1 MIIERI
7 IFNVLAFTLFILMFI
22 KMIAKNDTNYLAI
35 IALQAI
41 GIAISFF
48 EIIFGKAVWIGLKIL
63 AYLLSIVLP
72 IVIIYYDRKKI
83 YLVENMFAIIAKV
96 STYTG
101 NRKKAKNILINL
113 VTKYP
118 DSYRGHKY
126 LAELYEK
133 EGGMRKAIDEYVK
146 AIDIKKNDYNSYFK
160 IADLLNNLSQKNES
174 ITMLN
179 NLLRIKPEYYKA
191 SMLLGDLLIEKE
203 KYKEAV
209 NVYQDALKYRPA
221 DYEMQYNLGIAYTML
236 NDFIHAE
243 EAYKK
248 AAEINHLKYT
258 TNYTLGQIAL
268 ICDELEKAEQY
279 FSQALYGEEVEPI
292 AYYQLAKL
300 SMRKGQKDKAIAFMN
315 KAIELDSSLEEKL
328 QEEIF
333 IPIVTY
339 IVKNEEN
346 KTEVRKE
353 LTEKQKKIIKHLEKT
368 YEVVQK
374 LSNRGDYFRKER
386 EKVKQKEQEK
396 QISLFEEKTKE
407 V

>member
-22 KMIAKNDTNYLAI
+22 KMIARNDTNYLAI
-35 IALQAI
+35 IVMQAI

-48 EIIFGKAVWIGLKIL
+48 EIILGKSIGIALKIL

-72 IVIIYYDRKKI
+72 IVIIYFDKKKI
-83 YLVENMFAIIAKV
+83 YLVENMFALIAKGL
-96 STYTG
+96 TYIG
-101 NRKKAKNILINL
+101 NRKKAKSILINL

-146 AIDIKKNDYNSYFK
+146 AIDIHKDDYNSYFK
-160 IADLLNNLSQKNES
+160 IAYLLNDLSQKDES

-179 NLLRIKPEYYKA
+179 NLLRIKPEYYQA
-191 SMLLGDLLIEKE
+191 SMLLGDLL
-203 KYKEAV
+203 

-221 DYEMQYNLGIAYTML
+221 DYDMYYNLGIAYTML

-248 AAEINHLKYT
+248 AAEVNHLKYT

-279 FSQALYGEEVEPI
+279 FSQALYSEEVEPM

-315 KAIELDSSLEEKL
+315 KAIELDNSLEEKL
-328 QEEIF
+328 KEEIF
-333 IPIVTY
+333 IPIATY
-339 IVKNEEN
+339 IVKNEDD
-346 KTEVRKE
+346 KT
-353 LTEKQKKIIKHLEKT
+353 KK
-368 YEVVQK
+368 
-374 LSNRGDYFRKER
+374 
-386 EKVKQKEQEK
+386 
-396 QISLFEEKTKE
+396 EEKTEKNNE
-407 V
+407 AFRKNI